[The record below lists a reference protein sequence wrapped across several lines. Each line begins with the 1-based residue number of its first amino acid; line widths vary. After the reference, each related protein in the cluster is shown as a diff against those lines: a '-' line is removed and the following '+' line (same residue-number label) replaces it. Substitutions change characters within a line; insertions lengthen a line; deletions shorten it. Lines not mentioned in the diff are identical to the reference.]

1 MFCST
6 LGRRL
11 SQHLQERPAGLLVS
25 LFRILPRH
33 YNRPATVTSSR
44 LVPVTWRQVTHTRR
58 GALTLA
64 GLSLGLLQCSNDSNQ
79 VEHAGQLPEGIKV
92 YDDILGQI
100 IPSHSARQYQGG
112 GEADSE

>member
-44 LVPVTWRQVTHTRR
+44 LVPVTWRHVTHTRR

-79 VEHAGQLPEGIKV
+79 VQDSCLRGIKV
-92 YDDILGQI
+92 YDDIFRENYSE
-100 IPSHSARQYQGG
+100 PFS
-112 GEADSE
+112 EAISRRLRG

>member
-1 MFCST
+1 M
-6 LGRRL
+6 
-11 SQHLQERPAGLLVS
+11 LVS

-44 LVPVTWRQVTHTRR
+44 LVPVTWGQVTHTRR

-79 VEHAGQLPEGIKV
+79 VEHAGQLPEGMKV
-92 YDDILGQI
+92 YDDIFRENYSE
-100 IPSHSARQYQGG
+100 PFS
-112 GEADSE
+112 EAISRRWRG

>member
-11 SQHLQERPAGLLVS
+11 SQHLQERPAGLLFS

-44 LVPVTWRQVTHTRR
+44 LPVTWRQVTHTRR

-79 VEHAGQLPEGIKV
+79 VQESYLK
-92 YDDILGQI
+92 
-100 IPSHSARQYQGG
+100 
-112 GEADSE
+112 